1 MQRRKT
7 RTRRLEL
14 GAALAAALC
23 LAGCGA
29 GAERRAAPQ
38 PKLPR
43 PVAVELA
50 QTSDA
55 VADALEAG
63 DDCTALAL
71 AQQLQ
76 QQTIAAMNDRRVP
89 GPLQEP
95 LQATVND
102 LAGRIQC
109 ITPPEEED
117 EERGRGKD
125 KDKGK
130 GKKHGEGDD

>member
-1 MQRRKT
+1 LQRRKT
-7 RTRRLEL
+7 RTRQLEL
-14 GAALAAALC
+14 GAALAAALALC

-29 GAERRAAPQ
+29 GERRAAPQ

-43 PVAVELA
+43 PVGVALA

-76 QQTIAAMNDRRVP
+76 QQTITAINDRRVP
-89 GPLQEP
+89 GPLQDP
-95 LQATVND
+95 LQTTVND

-109 ITPPEEED
+109 IAPPEDD
-117 EERGRGKD
+117 EERGRGKG
-125 KDKGK
+125 KGK